1 MRKNIFYRSTLTA
14 ICLSLVMSACSDSF
28 LDIQPQDKPGSDNFL
43 NNLSS
48 AQELVVA
55 SFNPWVA
62 QTQMYGKRFATIC
75 DALTDDGGLRLNG
88 NDLIQVLDWNITPSL
103 NYPTDWWKYSYQSVN
118 AANYAIQ
125 EIPKLKNKG
134 FTDSEINPYIAVARF
149 MRAFNY
155 MFLTTFYG
163 DVPLI
168 TAPLSSFDEFSQP
181 RTPVSEIY
189 QKIIEDFSFAKE
201 NLTRDGNG
209 YTGMPTRA
217 TGAAYLAKAYLYNKD
232 FVNAEQAAR
241 EAIQIAESDGYYL
254 IDDYESIFS
263 IDNEQNPELLFY
275 FAFERNSGLWEQDFC
290 VERNVRDLP
299 TELKYIQGGDGWGY
313 CLPTRSLYD
322 AYETNDPRREYTLYY
337 QGSVFGTYTPSTP
350 LTLDYHSYD
359 SDGNQTAIPI
369 TYNTGDKVIYDY
381 KWSPTGLNVKKLT
394 EDLTG
399 LTNVRYAGLDWPAM
413 RMADLYLFLAEA
425 LAEQGKDEALVWVNK
440 VRSRPSVNMPP
451 KSTADGDLVDI
462 VRHERRVELAM
473 EGERIFDLLRW
484 DAVKDVFG
492 DGKQIKLHFYSDYL
506 PETSSDKFKTVP
518 GLTKYPTDH
527 ILFPIPQYEMD
538 QNKAII
544 ENNPGY

>member
-1 MRKNIFYRSTLTA
+1 M
-14 ICLSLVMSACSDSF
+14 
-28 LDIQPQDKPGSDNFL
+28 
-43 NNLSS
+43 
-48 AQELVVA
+48 
-55 SFNPWVA
+55 
-62 QTQMYGKRFATIC
+62 
-75 DALTDDGGLRLNG
+75 
-88 NDLIQVLDWNITPSL
+88 DWNITPSL

-201 NLTRDGNG
+201 NLTRDSNG

>member
-1 MRKNIFYRSTLTA
+1 MRKNIFNRSTLTA

-299 TELKYIQGGDGWGY
+299 TELKYIQGGDGWVRGIK
-313 CLPTRSLYD
+313 R
-322 AYETNDPRREYTLYY
+322 N
-337 QGSVFGTYTPSTP
+337 
-350 LTLDYHSYD
+350 
-359 SDGNQTAIPI
+359 AI
-369 TYNTGDKVIYDY
+369 N
-381 KWSPTGLNVKKLT
+381 
-394 EDLTG
+394 
-399 LTNVRYAGLDWPAM
+399 
-413 RMADLYLFLAEA
+413 
-425 LAEQGKDEALVWVNK
+425 
-440 VRSRPSVNMPP
+440 
-451 KSTADGDLVDI
+451 
-462 VRHERRVELAM
+462 
-473 EGERIFDLLRW
+473 
-484 DAVKDVFG
+484 
-492 DGKQIKLHFYSDYL
+492 
-506 PETSSDKFKTVP
+506 
-518 GLTKYPTDH
+518 
-527 ILFPIPQYEMD
+527 
-538 QNKAII
+538 
-544 ENNPGY
+544 

>member
-1 MRKNIFYRSTLTA
+1 MRKNIFNRSTLTA

-62 QTQMYGKRFATIC
+62 RTQMYGKRFATIC
-75 DALTDDGGLRLNG
+75 DALTDDGALRLNG

-168 TAPLSSFDEFSQP
+168 TTPLSSFDEFSQP
-181 RTPVSEIY
+181 RTKVSEIY

-241 EAIQIAESDGYYL
+241 EAIKIAESDGYYL

-322 AYETNDPRREYTLYY
+322 AYETNDPRREYTLFH

-350 LTLDYHSYD
+350 LTLNYHSYD

>member
-1 MRKNIFYRSTLTA
+1 MRKNIFNRSTLTA

-75 DALTDDGGLRLNG
+75 DALTDDCGLRLNG

-359 SDGNQTAIPI
+359 SDGNHTAIPI

>member
-1 MRKNIFYRSTLTA
+1 MKRNMFNRNMLA
-14 ICLSLVMSACSDSF
+14 ALCLSLTISACSDSF
-28 LDIQPQDKPGSDNFL
+28 LDIKPKDKPGSDNFL
-43 NNLSS
+43 KNLSS

-55 SFNPWVA
+55 AFNPWVA
-62 QTQMYGKRFATIC
+62 QQQMYGKRFATIC
-75 DALTDDGGLRLNG
+75 DALADDAGLRLNG
-88 NDLIQVLDWNITPSL
+88 NDLIQVLDWNITPVL

-125 EIPKLKNKG
+125 EIPKLKDKG
-134 FTDSEINPYIAVARF
+134 FTDAELDPYIAVARF
-149 MRAFNY
+149 MRAYNY

-168 TAPLSSFDEFSQP
+168 MAPLSSFDQFSQP
-181 RTPVSEIY
+181 RTSVEEIY
-189 QKIIEDFSFAKE
+189 DKIIEDFFFAKDK
-201 NLTRDGNG
+201 LTKDGNG
-209 YTGMPTRA
+209 YKGMPTRA
-217 TGAAYLAKAYLYNKD
+217 TGAAYLAKAYLYRKD
-232 FVNAEQAAR
+232 YVNAERTAR
-241 EAIQIAESDGYYL
+241 EAIQIAEADGYYL

-275 FAFERNSGLWEQDFC
+275 FAYERNSGIWEQNFC

-299 TELKYIQGGDGWGY
+299 AELKYIQGGDGWGY

-322 AYETNDPRREYTLYY
+322 AYEPNDPRREYTLYY
-337 QGSVFGTYTPSTP
+337 QGSAFGVYTPSSP

-359 SDGNQTAIPI
+359 SKGNQVTTPI

-413 RMADLYLFLAEA
+413 RMADLYLYLAEA
-425 LAEQGKDEALVWVNK
+425 LAEQGKEEALVWVNK

-451 KSTADGDLVDI
+451 KSAADGSLVEI
-462 VRHERRVELAM
+462 VRQERRVELAM
-473 EGERIFDLLRW
+473 EGIRIFDLLRW
-484 DAVKDVFG
+484 NAVKDIFG
-492 DGKQIKLHFYSDYL
+492 NGKQVKLHFYSDYL
-506 PETSSDKFKTVP
+506 PATSSDKFKNVP
-518 GLTKYPTDH
+518 GLAKYPTDH

-538 QNKAII
+538 QNKTIV

>member
-1 MRKNIFYRSTLTA
+1 MRKNIFNRSTLTA

-28 LDIQPQDKPGSDNFL
+28 LDIQPQD
-43 NNLSS
+43 
-48 AQELVVA
+48 
-55 SFNPWVA
+55 NPWVA

-381 KWSPTGLNVKKLT
+381 KWSPIGLNVKKLT

>member
-1 MRKNIFYRSTLTA
+1 MKRNMFNRNMLA
-14 ICLSLVMSACSDSF
+14 ALCLSLTISACSDSF
-28 LDIQPQDKPGSDNFL
+28 LDIKPKDKPGSDNFL
-43 NNLSS
+43 KNLSS

-55 SFNPWVA
+55 TFNPWVA
-62 QTQMYGKRFATIC
+62 QQQMYGKRFATIC
-75 DALTDDGGLRLNG
+75 DALADDAGLRLNG
-88 NDLIQVLDWNITPSL
+88 NDLIQVLDWNITPVL

-125 EIPKLKNKG
+125 EIPKLKDNG
-134 FTDSEINPYIAVARF
+134 FTDAELDPYIAVARF
-149 MRAFNY
+149 MRAYNY

-168 TAPLSSFDEFSQP
+168 MAPLSSFDQFSQP
-181 RTPVSEIY
+181 RTSVEDIY
-189 QKIIEDFSFAKE
+189 EKIIEDFSFSKDK
-201 NLTRDGNG
+201 LTKDGNG
-209 YTGMPTRA
+209 YKGMPTRA
-217 TGAAYLAKAYLYNKD
+217 TGAAYLAKAYLYRKD
-232 FVNAEQAAR
+232 YVNAERTAR
-241 EAIQIAESDGYYL
+241 EAIQIAEADGYYL

-275 FAFERNSGLWEQDFC
+275 FAYERNSGIWEQNFC

-299 TELKYIQGGDGWGY
+299 AELKYIQGGDGWGY

-322 AYETNDPRREYTLYY
+322 AYEPNDPRREYTLYY
-337 QGSVFGTYTPSTP
+337 QGSVFGVYTPSSP

-359 SDGNQTAIPI
+359 SKGNQVTTPI

-425 LAEQGKDEALVWVNK
+425 LAEQGKEEALVWVNK
-440 VRSRPSVNMPP
+440 VRSRSSVNMPP
-451 KSTADGDLVDI
+451 KSAADGSLVEI
-462 VRHERRVELAM
+462 VRQERRVELAM
-473 EGERIFDLLRW
+473 EGIRIFDLLRW
-484 DAVKDVFG
+484 NAVKDIFG
-492 DGKQIKLHFYSDYL
+492 DGKQVKLHFYSDYL
-506 PETSSDKFKTVP
+506 SETSSDKFKNVP
-518 GLTKYPTDH
+518 GLAKYPTDH

-538 QNKAII
+538 QNKSII

>member
-1 MRKNIFYRSTLTA
+1 MRKNIFNRSTLTA

-62 QTQMYGKRFATIC
+62 QTQMYGERFATIC

>member
-1 MRKNIFYRSTLTA
+1 MRKNIFNRSTLTA

-62 QTQMYGKRFATIC
+62 QTQMYGKRFAMIC

-359 SDGNQTAIPI
+359 SDGNHTAIPI

>member
-1 MRKNIFYRSTLTA
+1 
-14 ICLSLVMSACSDSF
+14 
-28 LDIQPQDKPGSDNFL
+28 
-43 NNLSS
+43 
-48 AQELVVA
+48 
-55 SFNPWVA
+55 
-62 QTQMYGKRFATIC
+62 
-75 DALTDDGGLRLNG
+75 
-88 NDLIQVLDWNITPSL
+88 
-103 NYPTDWWKYSYQSVN
+103 
-118 AANYAIQ
+118 
-125 EIPKLKNKG
+125 
-134 FTDSEINPYIAVARF
+134 
-149 MRAFNY
+149 
-155 MFLTTFYG
+155 
-163 DVPLI
+163 
-168 TAPLSSFDEFSQP
+168 
-181 RTPVSEIY
+181 
-189 QKIIEDFSFAKE
+189 
-201 NLTRDGNG
+201 
-209 YTGMPTRA
+209 MPTRA

-462 VRHERRVELAM
+462 VRLSL
-473 EGERIFDLLRW
+473 I
-484 DAVKDVFG
+484 
-492 DGKQIKLHFYSDYL
+492 
-506 PETSSDKFKTVP
+506 
-518 GLTKYPTDH
+518 H
-527 ILFPIPQYEMD
+527 I
-538 QNKAII
+538 
-544 ENNPGY
+544 